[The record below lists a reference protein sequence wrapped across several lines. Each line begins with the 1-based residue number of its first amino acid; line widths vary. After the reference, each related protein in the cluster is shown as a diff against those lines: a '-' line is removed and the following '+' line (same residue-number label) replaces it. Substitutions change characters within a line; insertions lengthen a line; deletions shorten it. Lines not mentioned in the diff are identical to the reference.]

1 MHQYVDLFL
10 HESHMTFVLVN
21 IFQVLSAFTNL
32 SKPNVS
38 LSNWTTR
45 KFIILVFLF
54 VPYDE
59 VEPSYVIH

>member
-1 MHQYVDLFL
+1 
-10 HESHMTFVLVN
+10 MTFVLVN